1 MDGAA
6 GGVQGCGMDPPA
18 EMDDATWQA
27 LLLRSVAAREV
38 EGIAFP
44 GFPPEE
50 LQRRFVGSA
59 GEAALR
65 EAFAYVAH
73 VKGVCARLGVPVG
86 RGARL
91 LDFGCGWGRFLRV
104 WWKDVGAAG
113 LFGCDIH
120 APAIALCR
128 ELGVPGSLDRLYQ
141 WGRLPYADGSMDLV
155 SAYSVFTHL
164 SERAHRHWLAEIAR
178 VLRPGG
184 VFALTL
190 EPPRFLDY
198 VAGLGEADDGPWQL
212 SLRRFAAE
220 VPAMKALVAR
230 GGMAFLP
237 TGTGEDF
244 TPDAYGDAVVPR
256 AYVEREWASWFTL
269 RDWLDDPSRFF
280 QAVVIAERV

>member
-1 MDGAA
+1 MD
-6 GGVQGCGMDPPA
+6 DPPP
-18 EMDDATWQA
+18 MDDARWQA
-27 LLLRSVAAREV
+27 LLLGSVAARQLESLT
-38 EGIAFP
+38 FP
-44 GFPPEE
+44 AFPPEE

-73 VKGVCARLGVPVG
+73 VKRAGVRVARGT
-86 RGARL
+86 RL

-128 ELGVPGSLDRLYQ
+128 QLGVPGNLDRLYQ
-141 WGRLPYADGSMDLV
+141 WGRLPYADASMDVV

-198 VAGLGEADDGPWQL
+198 VAGLGEADDGAWQS
-212 SLRRFAAE
+212 SLRRFAGD
-220 VPAMKALVAR
+220 VPAMKALVSR
-230 GGMAFLP
+230 GGIAFLP

-256 AYVEREWASWFTL
+256 DYVEREWAGWFKL
-269 RDWLDDPSRFF
+269 RDWLDDPARFF
-280 QAVVIAERV
+280 QAVVVAERV